1 MNSHPTYRALTLLY
15 PREFRDRYRDDLI
28 QHHADLTH
36 SRGRASAWLRTG
48 LDLII
53 TIPRYHL
60 ETAMNP
66 RHATNTLNAIVATFA
81 IAGLMA
87 IVAVGDSRIGA
98 VLLAGAALLAVSQ
111 RTELARSI
119 RVRDT
124 DRRHHRL
131 KLAAIFAAI
140 AVADTAIGFADLADE
155 EHWGTKAVIYGA
167 ISYAAAGAAIC
178 YLLAGLLTRKGSNGM
193 TAEPAMR

>member
-1 MNSHPTYRALTLLY
+1 MNNHPTYRALTLLY
-15 PREFRDRYRDDLI
+15 PREFRNRYRDDLI

-66 RHATNTLNAIVATFA
+66 RHAASALNAIVATFA

-87 IVAVGDSRIGA
+87 IVAVDSLIGA
-98 VLLAGAALLAVSQ
+98 VLLAGAALLALSQ
-111 RTELARSI
+111 RTQLARSI
-119 RVRDT
+119 RVCDT

-140 AVADTAIGFADLADE
+140 AVAGTAIGFADLANE

-178 YLLAGLLTRKGSNGM
+178 YLLAGLLTRKGSHGM
-193 TAEPAMR
+193 TGEPAMR

>member
-1 MNSHPTYRALTLLY
+1 MNSDPVYRALTLLY
-15 PREFRDRYRDDLI
+15 PREFRHHYRDDLL
-28 QHHADLTH
+28 QHHADLTRD
-36 SRGRASAWLRTG
+36 RGRVAAWSRTG

-66 RHATNTLNAIVATFA
+66 RHATTALNVVVATLA

-87 IVAVGDSRIGA
+87 IVAVDSYIGA
-98 VLLAGAALLAVSQ
+98 AILATAAVIAVSQ
-111 RTELARSI
+111 RSQLARAI

-124 DRRHHRL
+124 DRRRHRL
-131 KLAAIFAAI
+131 KMAAFLALIT
-140 AVADTAIGFADLADE
+140 VADTAIGFADLANE

-167 ISYAAAGAAIC
+167 ISYAAGGATIC
-178 YLLAGLLTRKGSNGM
+178 YLIAGLFTRKTPHHTM
-193 TAEPAMR
+193 PAPAAP

>member
-1 MNSHPTYRALTLLY
+1 MNSDPVYRALTLLY
-15 PREFRDRYRDDLI
+15 PREFRHRYRADLL
-28 QHHADLTH
+28 QHHADLTRD
-36 SRGRASAWLRTG
+36 RGRVAAWTRTG

-60 ETAMNP
+60 ETVMHP
-66 RHATNTLNAIVATFA
+66 RHTTNALNAVVAALA

-87 IVAVGDSRIGA
+87 IVAVDSYIGA
-98 VLLAGAALLAVSQ
+98 AILAVAAVIAGSQ
-111 RTELARSI
+111 RSQLARAI

-131 KLAAIFAAI
+131 QMAAFFAVVT
-140 AVADTAIGFADLADE
+140 VADVAIGFADLANE

-167 ISYAAAGAAIC
+167 ISYAAGGATIC
-178 YLLAGLLTRKGSNGM
+178 YLIAGLFTRKTPHHTM
-193 TAEPAMR
+193 PAPATP